1 MQFSCTAKDKYRIKM
16 SDFQDYM
23 VEDRLRDFP
32 DLSYLLTIVEEKKK
46 PDDKILIKEL
56 PFTKKRD

>member
-1 MQFSCTAKDKYRIKM
+1 M

>member
-1 MQFSCTAKDKYRIKM
+1 MPFSNTPKDKYRIKL

-23 VEDRLRDFP
+23 VEDKLRDLP

-46 PDDKILIKEL
+46 DP
-56 PFTKKRD
+56 T